1 MSELLNFFVE
11 MKLDPVVA
19 ITPDIIHFPSPGTTS
34 DSGVPGGGAV
44 KSRTGRVA
52 SDLERWRVIG

>member
-11 MKLDPVVA
+11 MTLDPVVA
-19 ITPDIIHFPSPGTTS
+19 ITPEITHFPSPGTTS

-52 SDLERWRVIG
+52 SDLER